1 MTAQASQAS
10 SGVKLL
16 LPRWLITMTPGSP
29 VLEQHALAMEGE
41 RIAAVLPREEALQR
55 YADAERVELPHHVLI
70 PGLINAHTHSAM
82 SLLRGVADDLA
93 LMDWLN
99 NHIWPLER
107 QWVSEDWVYQ
117 GSLLSAAEA
126 IRGGVTYLNDMYFFP
141 TAMARAAVDSG
152 LRAGVSINVIDF
164 PTGYAAN
171 AQDYIQKGLAAYEQF
186 KGESLLDWTSAPHAP
201 YTVSDDTFT
210 QLRELAEK
218 YDLQVHCH
226 IHETQDEIDGS
237 VKQYGMRPLERLDKL
252 GLLNERMIAVHMVHL
267 SPQEIE
273 LIAAKGVHLV
283 HNPSS
288 NLKLASGIAPVK
300 ALEAAGVNTV
310 LGTDGAASNN
320 RQDMFTEIRA
330 AALLAKGSTGDPL
343 TVSART
349 ALEMATVRAAK
360 AMGRAHDLGT
370 LEAGKQADVVAVSL
384 EALECQ
390 PVYHADAQLAYVAG
404 REHVTDVWVA
414 GRQLLKNRTNTS
426 IDTVSLMGR
435 VQDIVAKMRAGR

>member
-1 MTAQASQAS
+1 MTTQA
-10 SGVKLL
+10 VKLL
-16 LPRWLITMTPGSP
+16 LPRWLITMTPDSP
-29 VLEQHALAMEGE
+29 VLEQHALAIEGE

-107 QWVSEDWVYQ
+107 QWVSEDWTYT

-126 IRGGVTYLNDMYFFP
+126 IRGGMTYLNDMYFFP

-152 LRAGVSINVIDF
+152 IRAGVSINVIDF

-171 AQDYIQKGLAAYEQF
+171 AQDYIAKGLAAYEQF
-186 KGESLLDWTSAPHAP
+186 KGEPLLDWTSAPHAP
-201 YTVSDDTFT
+201 YTVSDETFI

-218 YDLQVHCH
+218 YDLQMHCH

-237 VKQYGMRPLERLDKL
+237 LKQYGERPLARLHKL
-252 GLLNERMIAVHMVHL
+252 GLLNAKMIAVHMVHL
-267 SPQEIE
+267 NGEEID
-273 LIAAKGVHLV
+273 LVAKQGVHLV

-288 NLKLASGIAPVK
+288 NLKLASGVAPVK
-300 ALEAAGVNTV
+300 ALEAAGVNTI

-320 RQDMFTEIRA
+320 RQDMFSEIRA
-330 AALLAKGSTGDPL
+330 AALLAKGVSGDPL

-360 AMGRAHDLGT
+360 AMGRARDLGT
-370 LEAGKQADVVAVSL
+370 LEAGKLADVVAV
-384 EALECQ
+384 ALDSIECQ
-390 PVYHADAQLAYVAG
+390 PVYHADAQLVYVAG
-404 REHVTDVWVA
+404 REHVTDVWVG
-414 GRQLLKNRTNTS
+414 GRQLLSNRNVLTL
-426 IDTVSLMGR
+426 DTPALLGQ

>member
-1 MTAQASQAS
+1 MSTQA
-10 SGVKLL
+10 VKLL

-29 VLEQHALAMEGE
+29 VLEQHALAIEGD
-41 RIAAVLPREEALQR
+41 RIAAVLPREEALRQ

-70 PGLINAHTHSAM
+70 PGLINSHTHSAM

-107 QWVSEDWVYQ
+107 QWVSEDWTYQ
-117 GSLLSAAEA
+117 GSMLSAAEA

-171 AQDYIQKGLAAYEQF
+171 AQDYIDKGLAAYEQF

-201 YTVSDDTFT
+201 YTVSDETFI
-210 QLRELAEK
+210 QLRQLSEK
-218 YDLQVHCH
+218 YDLQMHCH
-226 IHETQDEIDGS
+226 IHETQDEIEGS
-237 VKQYGMRPLERLDKL
+237 LKQFGERPLARLNKL
-252 GLLNERMIAVHMVHL
+252 GLLNAKMIAVHMVHL
-267 SPQEIE
+267 TDDEIE
-273 LIAAKGVHLV
+273 MIARQGVHLV
-283 HNPSS
+283 HNPNS

-320 RQDMFTEIRA
+320 RQDMFNEIRA
-330 AALLAKGSTGDPL
+330 AALLAKGATGDPL

-360 AMGRAHDLGT
+360 AMGRANDLGT
-370 LEAGKQADVVAVSL
+370 LEPGKQADVVAVALDS
-384 EALECQ
+384 LECQ
-390 PVYHADAQLAYVAG
+390 PVYHADAQLVYVAG

-414 GRQLLKNRTNTS
+414 GRQLLKNRTNMS
-426 IDTVSLMGR
+426 IDVPALMGR